1 MESNVKTELR
11 KIMTA
16 LEMVACGICNL
27 TSTQLESLGKWGM
40 VRQSVGNDN
49 VRRIIRI
56 SKDGRTITLDDGS
69 KWIPSLFDDN
79 VTEKWEIND
88 FVVTSMETMYR
99 LNWQDKASVRSKSPS
114 PIFISGINTYVV

>member
-1 MESNVKTELR
+1 MTSKVKTELR

-16 LEMVACGICNL
+16 SEMIACGICNL

-40 VRQSVGNDN
+40 AMQRIGNNN

-56 SKDGRTITLDDGS
+56 SKDGRTITLDDRS

-79 VTEKWEIND
+79 VTEKWAIND
-88 FVVTSMETMYR
+88 FIVTSMGSMYR
-99 LNWQDKASVRSKSPS
+99 LNCQDTASVRSKSLRP
-114 PIFISGINTYVV
+114 PIFVSDIQA